1 MHLWEQNL
9 VAHAESEFFRVS
21 LSNNSLSQGLLQFRQ
36 IGIPSDVVAYENHHV
51 YLNISEVIQLIE
63 IFGIGLFM
71 FEDYIPVWI
80 FGLGFGVILFISLV
94 KKRTLMVAYLH

>member
-1 MHLWEQNL
+1 MDWFITVHVHLTQYLSIHLWEQNL

-36 IGIPSDVVAYENHHV
+36 IGIPSDVVAYENPHV
-51 YLNISEVIQLIE
+51 YLNISEVHVIQLIE

-71 FEDYIPVWI
+71 FEDYI
-80 FGLGFGVILFISLV
+80 LV
-94 KKRTLMVAYLH
+94 